1 MLRFRRKLRRRAHGE
16 PHMDLVPL
24 VDVVFQMLFFFMI
37 AMTVMSQVKT
47 RSVAMANVVGGESK
61 GSLGQGTGKAH
72 FLRVDG
78 TGQIVL
84 DDRIVAAAEL
94 DGQFKAIAA
103 EDGATLHMELEKQG
117 SSDRA
122 PVLFDLYQRV
132 GAAGIP
138 AVTFT
143 QSEGLGA
150 PPSSKVAP

>member
-1 MLRFRRKLRRRAHGE
+1 
-16 PHMDLVPL
+16 MDLIPL

-47 RSVAMANVVGGESK
+47 RSVAMANVVHGESK
-61 GSLGQGTGKAH
+61 GSLGGVAGKAY
-72 FLRVDG
+72 FLRVNG
-78 TGQIVL
+78 SGQILL
-84 DDRIVAAAEL
+84 DDQIVATGDL
-94 DGQFKAIAA
+94 DAKFKAIAA

-150 PPSSKVAP
+150 SPQPKAVP